1 MMMTAP
7 SLFGLK
13 VIRIEES
20 EIAIL
25 MQWNFPIIS
34 ELYNYGIDYVQAK
47 ETFDQNRPISL

>member
-34 ELYNYGIDYVQAK
+34 ESYNYGIDYVQAK